1 MAINGINSM
10 NNWSYYI
17 RYQQS
22 VNNTRLANA
31 LSKNPKVSSYLQSVN
46 GASGTNGVSSK
57 PYADSKDFLKTYN
70 SNMTGLMSSANALR
84 TGNKNSVI
92 NEISASS
99 SNTDVASVKTNYTL
113 RDTADYALNVSQTAA
128 AQVNSSEFVSGS
140 ALAESDMN
148 FSIESSAGKIDVS
161 VVASKENGGQK
172 TNYQMFKE
180 AAESINSQKS
190 GLLAE
195 VDVKDGNVSLKI
207 SSAETGSKNTF
218 AINGDEGSASGL
230 KNVSQESRDAVYS
243 ITKNGTTKEYT
254 SSSNDI
260 NIEYGRMTATL
271 KKAGE
276 TTISTGMDNDKVV
289 SAMKDLVSNY
299 NKTLDFLNK
308 NADRGT
314 GVVNQIRNMATAPT
328 AEKSMELIGVSVN
341 KDGTLKI
348 DEAKLAESLKKDP
361 SLTRDIIGG
370 SFGIA
375 QGAFSDAVKGM
386 GANSL
391 SLINNSMNQQYGYN
405 SYDPFSQL
413 SLYRGN
419 RAFTMNN
426 ISALGLMFDMF
437 V

>member
-22 VNNTRLANA
+22 VNNTRLVNA
-31 LSKNPKVSSYLQSVN
+31 ISKNPKVSSYLQSIN
-46 GASGTNGVSSK
+46 GTNNAPSSTT
-57 PYADSKDFLKTYN
+57 YADSKEFLKTYN
-70 SNMTGLMSSANALR
+70 SNMSDLMSSANALR
-84 TGNKNSVI
+84 TGNQQSVL
-92 NEISASS
+92 NELSASS
-99 SNTDVASVKTNYTL
+99 SNSDVADVKANYKL
-113 RDTADYALNVSQTAA
+113 REAADYSLKVSQTAA
-128 AQVNSSEFVSGS
+128 AQTNASEFVSGS
-140 ALAESDMN
+140 AIAGNDINL
-148 FSIESSAGKIDVS
+148 SIETSAGKFDVNIG
-161 VVASKENGGQK
+161 AAKENGGQK

-180 AAESINSQKS
+180 AAEAINSKKS
-190 GLLAE
+190 GVLAE

-207 SSAETGSKNTF
+207 SSSETGSKNKF
-218 AINGDEGSASGL
+218 KVDGNEGAAA
-230 KNVSQESRDAVYS
+230 KIKEAAQEARDAIYS
-243 ITKNGTTKEYT
+243 VSKNGSEREYT

-260 NIEYGRMTATL
+260 SLEYGRMTATL

-276 TTISTGMDNDKVV
+276 TTISSGVDNNKVV

-299 NKTLDFLNK
+299 NKTLDFLNS
-308 NADRGT
+308 NAGRGT

-328 AEKSMELIGVSVN
+328 SEKSMELIGVDVN
-341 KDGTLKI
+341 KDGTLKV
-348 DEAKLAESLKKDP
+348 DESKLLESLSKDP

-391 SLINNSMNQQYGYN
+391 SLINNNMSVQQN
-405 SYDPFSQL
+405 PFSFGVY
-413 SLYRGN
+413 SGN